1 MAEMETMLAM
11 ESLVSCS
18 PSRTLI
24 LEVDP
29 PAVQWAAVRM
39 CWLEMRDPPH
49 QGDLP
54 LEDTSPTC
62 QGYSLTSVSWPPTIL
77 VPLFTWPQLHEED
90 VVVGASVDGLV
101 VGASV
106 DGLVPSVGSIV
117 GASVSSVVPVPD
129 PSKSPEPE
137 MIHLGKQNIYLIWTK
152 TFLKKLPES
161 SSIPPSS

>member
-1 MAEMETMLAM
+1 MEEML
-11 ESLVSCS
+11 L
-18 PSRTLI
+18 
-24 LEVDP
+24 
-29 PAVQWAAVRM
+29 PAVQWAAVIMWRSERM
-39 CWLEMRDPPH
+39 EPPQKGTLLE
-49 QGDLP
+49 GK
-54 LEDTSPTC
+54 TSPTC

-90 VVVGASVDGLV
+90 DSVVV

-137 MIHLGKQNIYLIWTK
+137 TIHLGKQNIYLIWMK
-152 TFLKKLPES
+152 TFLKNLPES
-161 SSIPPSS
+161 SCIPPSS